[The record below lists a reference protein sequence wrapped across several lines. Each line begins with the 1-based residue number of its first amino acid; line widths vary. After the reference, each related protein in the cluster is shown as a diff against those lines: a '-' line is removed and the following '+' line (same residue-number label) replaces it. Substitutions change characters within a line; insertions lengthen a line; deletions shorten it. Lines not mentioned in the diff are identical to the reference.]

1 MTTAPAAIRRGGARD
16 AQAVLLV
23 VTVVVWIA
31 LARLIFAFARSDFS
45 WRYVAEHTRRD
56 APWYYRIAGVWGGS
70 EGSLL
75 LFVAIV
81 AAVAVIASRGT
92 SPRSTATSVWFAAA
106 TVITLAAISVL
117 VASPFARL
125 AAPADRGFGL
135 TPILE
140 HPAMAAHPPLL
151 YAGLACTLGLLM
163 VAIDGRDPRPWLR
176 ASATLVLVAMAL
188 GAAWSYLEQ
197 GWGGY
202 WAWDPVEN
210 TSLLVWLLCLLGLH
224 AGGWWAGRWHR
235 VLLGGP
241 WLCTLLGAAFV
252 RSGSTPSVHGF
263 AQQASVGWALLIAT
277 AGTAVAVALLPTPL
291 VLEHGARPAV
301 TVAGHVA
308 VSLGVTAVV
317 LAGTALP
324 VFVELFGGDAVA
336 VRGVFFSRTVA
347 PLALLGVVL
356 VVPRLRQAR
365 GRVAH
370 IGFLVLLLGIGA
382 STFERVGVVAVTD
395 GERAKVAGLV
405 VEGGPVSVQPGPRI
419 DVDAVVA
426 EVVVAGHVLRPSL
439 LAYPERGGVLAET
452 AVLTRPWR
460 DIHVT
465 LSTATDADEALLIV
479 RQRPLVWLLWFG
491 AVLIGWG
498 TAGSGRRQVG
508 GRERPGQPESS
519 PPG

>member
-1 MTTAPAAIRRGGARD
+1 VTISTAPAAIRRGGVRD
-16 AQAVLLV
+16 AQAVLLA

-31 LARLIFAFARSDFS
+31 LARLISAFARTDLS

-56 APWYYRIAGVWGGS
+56 APWHYRVAGVWGGS

-92 SPRSTATSVWFAAA
+92 SRHPTATSVWFAAA
-106 TVITLAAISVL
+106 TVTTLAAISVL
-117 VASPFARL
+117 VASPFTRL
-125 AAPADRGFGL
+125 AAPTVRGFGL

-163 VAIDGRDPRPWLR
+163 VAIDGSDPRPWLR
-176 ASATLVLVAMAL
+176 ASATLVLVAMVL

-224 AGGWWAGRWHR
+224 AGGWWAGRWRR
-235 VLLGGP
+235 VLLGAP

-252 RSGSTPSVHGF
+252 RSGSTPSVHSF
-263 AQQASVGWALLIAT
+263 AQQASVGWALLIAA
-277 AGTAVAVALLPTPL
+277 AGTGVAVALLPSPP
-291 VLEHGARPAV
+291 VADGSARSTV
-301 TVAGHVA
+301 TGHVA
-308 VSLGVTAVV
+308 VSLAITAVV
-317 LAGTALP
+317 LGGTALP
-324 VFVELFGGDAVA
+324 VIVELFGGEAVA

-347 PLALLGVVL
+347 PLALVAAVL
-356 VVPRLRQAR
+356 LMPRLRQAR
-365 GRVAH
+365 GRMAH
-370 IGFLVLLLGIGA
+370 VGFLVLLVGIGA

-395 GERAKVAGLV
+395 GERAQVAGLL

-439 LAYPERGGVLAET
+439 VAYPERGGVLAET

-460 DIHVT
+460 DIQVT

-479 RQRPLVWLLWFG
+479 RQRPLVWLLWIG
-491 AVLIGWG
+491 AAIIGWG
-498 TAGSGRRQVG
+498 TAMGGRRA
-508 GRERPGQPESS
+508 RSERSVQPES
-519 PPG
+519 PPSG